1 MKIPKELRLFL
12 NELAEQLKMDSKAL
26 ELAEKLVKEQHPH
39 TADMFATVRE
49 AADGKMTRIYEQ
61 LD

>member
-1 MKIPKELRLFL
+1 MKIPSELRLFM

-26 ELAEKLVKEQHPH
+26 TIAEKLVREKNPD
-39 TADMFATVRE
+39 TAEMFVTIRE